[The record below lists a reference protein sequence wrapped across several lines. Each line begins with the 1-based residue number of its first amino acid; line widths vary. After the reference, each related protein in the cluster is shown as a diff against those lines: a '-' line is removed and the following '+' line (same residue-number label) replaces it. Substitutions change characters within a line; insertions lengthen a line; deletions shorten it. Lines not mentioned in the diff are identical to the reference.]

1 MSNRNDLTD
10 GDALGY
16 DKASRSGMNWYRIK
30 FWSRRYWWIVALTTM
45 AGLGAVDALIL
56 FSTPKYYSVAR
67 MMGNGRINVPASDI
81 YDAGLQMANFYPTQ
95 VALMKSPSTLNQA
108 FDRVATLHPE
118 VQLDQDADID
128 ASLELRAAIFDLKV
142 TSTDPDFAKLLLD
155 AVMDTFLDTKR
166 QLKKRMTGEDEAAI
180 TEMITRL
187 DDEIGQDEQNLVKFQ
202 EQNSVVGIEEQSSAA
217 ANYLVSLTQELAR
230 TQKDFDYLSLVDK
243 DPLANKVPD
252 SAAPNPGV
260 GSVINTDPGAA
271 AQNADSNAAVVGST
285 SQAQANAFLQNTQ
298 IINEQQ
304 NKVDKLKIERA
315 QFGQY
320 LKDAHPKMKDL
331 QDQIDQEEKFL
342 EVLKSRNTSDRDQ
355 RLEEL
360 KLSIKNLQDQISTW
374 NKRSLDLSDRLG
386 SYQQLK
392 SKLARDQATYNQ
404 FSATIPSFN
413 LNKSMDQDDVVIL
426 EAASRGVPVKHNYFV
441 WLAGGAAGGMAL
453 GVFFVMGLVLLDDK
467 INSPLDIED
476 HFDFPL
482 LGEIPLAKL
491 DRKTRRVPLLH
502 EDDERF
508 EFLEHHR
515 DIRSSIFFGS
525 SEQTRARSLVIT
537 SAAPGEGKSTMA
549 ANLAATFAFSGI
561 NVLLIDADLRRGV
574 LHQIFNVP
582 IKPGLSNYLMGEVPW
597 KEVVRETKIPNLH
610 LLPRGKIM
618 TRVGDLLLTAA
629 ADYLIQESLMEYDMV
644 LWDTAPLFAA
654 HDAAD
659 LCSRVEG
666 ILFLARVRHSS
677 INLVKAALGDLT
689 HRNAKVIGLVLNAVK
704 AGQPGYYSKYRYKEY
719 SSSAA

>member
-1 MSNRNDLTD
+1 MSNSNDLINADT
-10 GDALGY
+10 LGY
-16 DKASRSGMNWYRIK
+16 SQPSRPGTQWYRFK
-30 FWSRRYWWIVALTTM
+30 FWTRRYWWIVALLMM
-45 AGLGAVDALIL
+45 AGLGGVDALIL
-56 FSTPKYYSVAR
+56 TATPKYVSYAR
-67 MMGNGRINVPASDI
+67 MMGNGHINVPAGEI
-81 YDAGLQMANFYPTQ
+81 YDGGLQLANFYPTQ
-95 VALMKSPSTLNQA
+95 VELMRSPSTVNQA
-108 FDRVATLHPE
+108 IDQVSTLHPE
-118 VQLDQDADID
+118 VTPDPDAFVD
-128 ASLELRAAIFDLKV
+128 ANLGLRAAIFELKV
-142 TSTDPDFAKLLLD
+142 TSADPDYAKLLLD
-155 AVMDTFLDTKR
+155 AVMDTYLDTKR

-180 TEMITRL
+180 MENISRYDSSIH
-187 DDEIGQDEQNLVKFQ
+187 DDEQQLVEFQ
-202 EQNSVVGIEEQSSAA
+202 KNNSVVGIEEQSTSA

-230 TQKDFDYLSLVDK
+230 TQKDYDYLALVEK

-252 SAAPNPGV
+252 STPTANLGV
-260 GSVINTDPGAA
+260 GSVIDTGPGEA
-271 AQNADSNAAVVGST
+271 AQNASNNTAT
-285 SQAQANAFLQNTQ
+285 SATPNNSFEQNTL

-315 QFGQY
+315 QFGVY

-331 QDQIDQEEKFL
+331 QDQVDQEEKFL
-342 EVLKSRNTSDRDQ
+342 TVLKSRNTSDRDQ

-360 KLSIKNLQDQISTW
+360 RLSIKNLQDQIAAW
-374 NKRSLDLSDRLG
+374 NKRSLEFSDRLG
-386 SYQQLK
+386 SYQELK
-392 SKLARDQATYNQ
+392 SKLARDQSTYNQ
-404 FSATIPSFN
+404 FSANIPSFD

-426 EAASRGVPVKHNYFV
+426 EAASRGIAVKHNYLV
-441 WLAGGAAGGMAL
+441 WLAGGAAAGLAL
-453 GVFFVMGLVLLDDK
+453 GALIICGLVMLDDK

-515 DIRSSIFFGS
+515 DIRSSIFFGA
-525 SEQTRARSLVIT
+525 SEATRARSLVIT

-561 NVLLIDADLRRGV
+561 NVLLIDADLRRGIQ
-574 LHQIFNVP
+574 HQIFGVP
-582 IKPGLSNYLMGEVPW
+582 IKPGLSNFLMGEVPW
-597 KEVVRETKIPNLH
+597 KEVVRETKVPNLH

-629 ADYLIQESLMEYDMV
+629 CDYLIQESLMEYDMV

-677 INLVKAALGDLT
+677 INLVRAALGDLT
-689 HRNAKVIGLVLNAVK
+689 HRNAKVAGIVLNAVK

-719 SSSAA
+719 SSSTA

>member
-1 MSNRNDLTD
+1 MSNSHDNNADLL
-10 GDALGY
+10 AY
-16 DKASRSGMNWYRIK
+16 DRPARPGMHWYRFK
-30 FWSRRYWWIVALTTM
+30 FWTRRYWWIVAIM
-45 AGLGAVDALIL
+45 MMIGMGAVDAIIL
-56 FSTPKYYSVAR
+56 TSTPKYISYAR
-67 MMGNGRINVPASDI
+67 MMGNGHINVPAGDI
-81 YDAGLQMANFYPTQ
+81 YDAGLQLANFYPTQ
-95 VALMKSPSTLNQA
+95 VALMKSPSTMNQA

-118 VQLDQDADID
+118 VTPDTEARVDAN
-128 ASLELRAAIFDLKV
+128 LELRAAIFDLTV
-142 TSTDPDFAKLLLD
+142 TSTDPDYAKLLLD

-187 DDEIGQDEQNLVKFQ
+187 DNEIRDDEQQLVDFQ
-202 EQNSVVGIEEQSSAA
+202 KSNSVVGIEEQSGAA
-217 ANYLVSLTQELAR
+217 ANYLVGLTQELAR
-230 TQKDFDYLSLVDK
+230 TQKDYDYLSLVDK
-243 DPLANKVPD
+243 DPAANKLPD
-252 SAAPNPGV
+252 STPAGNDAGGSLIDTAPGE
-260 GSVINTDPGAA
+260 T
-271 AQNADSNAAVVGST
+271 AQNAADTALSGA
-285 SQAQANAFLQNTQ
+285 AQANSFEQNTQ

-315 QFGQY
+315 QFAVY
-320 LKDAHPKMKDL
+320 LKDAHPKMKNL
-331 QDQIDQEEKFL
+331 QDQIDQEQKFL
-342 EVLKSRNTSDRDQ
+342 DVLKSRNTTDRDQ
-355 RLEEL
+355 RLEEMR
-360 KLSIKNLQDQISTW
+360 LSIKNLQDQIATW
-374 NKRSLDLSDRLG
+374 NSRSLELSDRLG

-392 SKLARDQATYNQ
+392 SKLARDQSTYNQ
-404 FSATIPSFN
+404 FSANIPSFD

-426 EAASRGVPVKHNYFV
+426 EAASRGMLVKHAYLA
-441 WLAGGAAGGMAL
+441 WIAGGALGGL
-453 GVFFVMGLVLLDDK
+453 ILGLVFVGGLVMLDDK
-467 INSPLDIED
+467 LNSPLDVEE

-502 EDDERF
+502 EDDDRF

-515 DIRSSIFFGS
+515 DIRSSLFFGS
-525 SEQTRARSLVIT
+525 SESTRARSLVIT
-537 SAAPGEGKSTMA
+537 SAAPGEGKSTLA

-561 NVLLIDADLRRGV
+561 NVLLIDADLRRGIQ
-574 LHQIFNVP
+574 HQIFGVP

-597 KEVVRETKIPNLH
+597 KEVVRETKVPNLH

-618 TRVGDLLLTAA
+618 SRVGDLLLTAA

-666 ILFLARVRHSS
+666 ILFMARVRHSS
-677 INLVKAALGDLT
+677 VGLVRSALGDLV
-689 HRNAKVIGLVLNAVK
+689 HRNAKVVGIVLNAVK
-704 AGQPGYYSKYRYKEY
+704 SGQPGYYSKYRYKEY

>member
-1 MSNRNDLTD
+1 MSNPNDLINADT
-10 GDALGY
+10 LGY
-16 DKASRSGMNWYRIK
+16 SQPARPGMQWYRVK
-30 FWSRRYWWIVALTTM
+30 FWSRRYWWVVALLIIT
-45 AGLGAVDALIL
+45 GLGAVDAIIL
-56 FSTPKYYSVAR
+56 TATPKYISQAR
-67 MMGNGRINVPASDI
+67 MMGNGHVNVPAGEL
-81 YDAGLQMANFYPTQ
+81 YDGGLQLANFYPTQ
-95 VALMKSPSTLNQA
+95 VELMKSPSTVNQA
-108 FDRVATLHPE
+108 VDQVATGHPE
-118 VQLDQDADID
+118 VTTDPDVYVD
-128 ASLELRAAIFDLKV
+128 ASLGLRAAIFNLSV
-142 TSTDPDFAKLLLD
+142 TSTDPDYSKYVLD
-155 AVMDTFLDTKR
+155 AVMDTYLDTKR

-180 TEMITRL
+180 MENISRYDAAIH
-187 DDEIGQDEQNLVKFQ
+187 DDEQQLVAFQ
-202 EQNSVVGIEEQSSAA
+202 KSNSVVGIEEQSTSA

-230 TQKDFDYLSLVDK
+230 TQKDYDYLALVDK

-252 SAAPNPGV
+252 SSPTANPGV
-260 GSVINTDPGAA
+260 GSVIDTGPGEA
-271 AQNADSNAAVVGST
+271 AQNASNST
-285 SQAQANAFLQNTQ
+285 ASGTTPANAFVQNTL

-315 QFGQY
+315 QFGIY

-342 EVLKSRNTSDRDQ
+342 TVLKSRNSSDRDQ

-360 KLSIKNLQDQISTW
+360 RLSIKNLQDQIAAW
-374 NKRSLDLSDRLG
+374 NARSLDLSDRLG
-386 SYQQLK
+386 SYQELK
-392 SKLARDQATYNQ
+392 SKLARDQSTYNQ
-404 FSATIPSFN
+404 FSANIPSFD

-426 EAASRGVPVKHNYFV
+426 EAASRGFPVKHNYFV
-441 WLAGGAAGGMAL
+441 WLAGGAAA
-453 GVFFVMGLVLLDDK
+453 GLVLGVLLICGLAMLDDK

-515 DIRSSIFFGS
+515 DIRSSIFFGA
-525 SEQTRARSLVIT
+525 SEATRARSLVIT

-561 NVLLIDADLRRGV
+561 NVLLIDADLRRGIQ
-574 LHQIFNVP
+574 HQIFGVP

-597 KEVVRETKIPNLH
+597 KEVVRETKVPNLH

-629 ADYLIQESLMEYDMV
+629 CDYLIQESLMEYDMV

-677 INLVKAALGDLT
+677 IGLVRAALGDLT
-689 HRNAKVIGLVLNAVK
+689 HRNAKVAGIVLNAVK

-719 SSSAA
+719 SSSSA

>member
-1 MSNRNDLTD
+1 MSNPNDLIN

-16 DKASRSGMNWYRIK
+16 DRPARPGVQWYRFK
-30 FWSRRYWWIVALTTM
+30 FWTRRYWWIVALTTM

-56 FSTPKYYSVAR
+56 FSTPKYISSAR
-67 MMGNGRINVPASDI
+67 MMGNGRVNMPAGDI
-81 YDAGLQMANFYPTQ
+81 YDAGLQLANFYPTQ

-118 VQLDQDADID
+118 VTPDTDAKID
-128 ASLELRAAIFDLKV
+128 ANLELRAAIFDLQV

-187 DDEIGQDEQNLVKFQ
+187 DDEIRQDEQNLVDFQ
-202 EQNSVVGIEEQSSAA
+202 KSNSVVGIEEQSTAA
-217 ANYLVSLTQELAR
+217 ANYLVGLTQELAR
-230 TQKDFDYLSLVDK
+230 TQKDYDYLALVEK
-243 DPLANKVPD
+243 DPLANKLPD
-252 SAAPNPGV
+252 ANPAAANGV
-260 GSVINTDPGAA
+260 GSVIDTAPGEA
-271 AQNADSNAAVVGST
+271 AQNAANNAST
-285 SQAQANAFLQNTQ
+285 TTPAQTNSFEQNTL

-315 QFGQY
+315 QFGIY

-342 EVLKSRNTSDRDQ
+342 SVLKSRNSSDRDQ

-360 KLSIKNLQDQISTW
+360 RLSIKNLQDQIDTW
-374 NKRSLDLSDRLG
+374 NARSLQLSDRLG

-404 FSATIPSFN
+404 FSETIPSFN

-426 EAASRGVPVKHNYFV
+426 EAASPGIPVKHNYFV
-441 WLAGGAAGGMAL
+441 WLAGGAAGGMTL
-453 GVFFVMGLVLLDDK
+453 GCLFVFGLVLLDDK

-515 DIRSSIFFGS
+515 DIRSSIFFGA
-525 SEQTRARSLVIT
+525 SEATRARSLVIT

-561 NVLLIDADLRRGV
+561 NVLLIDADLRRGIQ
-574 LHQIFNVP
+574 HQIFGVP

-597 KEVVRETKIPNLH
+597 REVVRETKVPNLH

-629 ADYLIQESLMEYDMV
+629 ADHLIQESLMDYDMV

-677 INLVKAALGDLT
+677 VNLVRAALGDLT
-689 HRNAKVIGLVLNAVK
+689 HRNAKIVGIVLNAVK

-719 SSSAA
+719 SSSTA